1 MAVVEGDRIVL
12 CEQGSATVELTGVQR
27 KWHRRTGTFD
37 VIPARYDAGTMHIE
51 WVGLRMVSIMFDQR
65 RWSTADLRFGL
76 MDQHVTDLCQRLIRQ
91 AELGQPF
98 GRAYVEALTLTLT
111 TYLEGLRKHR
121 GELGAASAPRLTPA
135 DRHRI
140 EAYVRQRLEFE
151 VSLKEL
157 AEMVGYSLD
166 HFARLFKASFGVP
179 PHQYLLDCRVN
190 AARNHLANDSLSLSE
205 VAARCGFAT
214 QAHFTG
220 TFKLR
225 TGIAPGEYRRRLA
238 QEQGEAP

>member
-1 MAVVEGDRIVL
+1 
-12 CEQGSATVELTGVQR
+12 
-27 KWHRRTGTFD
+27 
-37 VIPARYDAGTMHIE
+37 
-51 WVGLRMVSIMFDQR
+51 
-65 RWSTADLRFGL
+65 
-76 MDQHVTDLCQRLIRQ
+76 
-91 AELGQPF
+91 
-98 GRAYVEALTLTLT
+98 
-111 TYLEGLRKHR
+111 
-121 GELGAASAPRLTPA
+121 
-135 DRHRI
+135 
-140 EAYVRQRLEFE
+140 
-151 VSLKEL
+151 
-157 AEMVGYSLD
+157 
-166 HFARLFKASFGVP
+166 VP